1 MTTWSACIT
10 RRRCARPPSVPCLTE
25 PRPQTLS
32 PLRSLYDWW
41 QVTRYNAI
49 IGERS
54 RKMKAGEPLPPTVT
68 EQLKSGEIK
77 LPWTSAK

>member
-1 MTTWSACIT
+1 
-10 RRRCARPPSVPCLTE
+10 
-25 PRPQTLS
+25 
-32 PLRSLYDWW
+32 LRSLYDWW